1 MNLKYIKNNDYL
13 IPNLKLEERQNKNIN
28 KYGLIIL
35 SYLKENKYNFY
46 TELLMTNKLN
56 NYLFSVGKE
65 IEKRVSNLLESYI
78 KNDKTLTEKLKETNQ
93 LEWVSRMNNYK
104 SMAEEFILSEY
115 LNK

>member
-1 MNLKYIKNNDYL
+1 MKINYTKRNDYL

-35 SYLKENKYNFY
+35 SYLKENKHNFY

-56 NYLFSVGKE
+56 NYLFSVGSE
-65 IEKRVSNLLESYI
+65 IENRVNNLLESYI
-78 KNDKTLTEKLKETNQ
+78 KSDKTLTEKLKETNQ
-93 LEWVSRMNNYK
+93 LEWVSKMNNYK
-104 SMAEEFILSEY
+104 NMAEEFILSEY